1 MSKTGSFLWKLFCAI
16 VMFFYHKPSDAAV
29 STDLST
35 KKLCPSP
42 NQYVVSCSGIAIG
55 TKWLSNGGE
64 FTAKTVKNRHILD
77 LTIEPYTDMNNLSA
91 EEKSI
96 ALRYFL
102 DTANFKYTSPSSNEH
117 PNHPSGSSKLETVL
131 NAIDS
136 ANQNHIQSRDRYK
149 NSNQRYLLEG
159 DSVMASVA
167 GDLLTLL
174 CADTT
179 NVVCATCPDNGVVDD
194 SLYQYDQYSI
204 YANTWK
210 IYTIADCYKYEFSNT
225 SGTYSYYESETS
237 QEPYKFYYNL
247 SNGHTT
253 GSPLHIPT
261 TE

>member
-96 ALRYFL
+96 A
-102 DTANFKYTSPSSNEH
+102 
-117 PNHPSGSSKLETVL
+117 GSSKLETVL

-159 DSVMASVA
+159 DSIMASVA

-174 CADTT
+174 CTDTT